1 MIIRNRYT
9 SDAEWFEL
17 ALFLG
22 GGSEGSVAGGKLKE
36 TGTTH
41 WNSPNSDAT
50 NSSGFT
56 ALPGGYRFSLGSFN
70 YMGSNAMFWSSTEYV
85 HMSGMA
91 WILALGYNY
100 SMENRHTS
108 PKEQGCSVRCLRD

>member
-1 MIIRNRYT
+1 LTY
-9 SDAEWFEL
+9 
-17 ALFLG
+17 FLG

-50 NSSGFT
+50 NSIGFT

-85 HMSGMA
+85 HMIGNA
-91 WILALGYNY
+91 WGPALGYNY
-100 SMENRHTS
+100 SFINRSHP
-108 PKEQGCSVRCLRD
+108 PKEAGNSVRCLRDQ